1 MLKISV
7 HTPNYSVSQNDQ
19 TKKQR
24 RVHRRVLPA
33 VYARDYDQ
41 TALFYSLVEMK
52 LASLLSFVIDLVKVE
67 NATPE
72 LYQKKSVI
80 KNDQILLVKEAQENE
95 AGELIRYVYKIRQDS
110 SFLSFDEGIDNLS
123 VDNEKKHI
131 RKCRNSIEH
140 HALLIGWLQDEVV
153 GYLAFRSTIWQRL
166 RNAGEFAFSV
176 SKKNWGLGIGSHI
189 MGALLDWARKS
200 KAIKTIELRVSFP
213 IINAPLQ
220 FTGNW
225 GSLQND
231 PYYGGHLIIPL

>member
-7 HTPNYSVSQNDQ
+7 HTPNYS
-19 TKKQR
+19 
-24 RVHRRVLPA
+24 A

-95 AGELIRYVYKIRQDS
+95 AGDLIRYVYKIRQDS
-110 SFLSFDEGIDNLS
+110 SFLSFDEGIDNIS

-131 RKCRNSIEH
+131 RKYRNSEH

-200 KAIKTIELRVSFP
+200 KVIKTIELRVSSDNKRA
-213 IINAPLQ
+213 IAVYRKLG
-220 FTGNW
+220 FTPKRSLLW
-225 GSLQND
+225 GPFDYIVMKLVL
-231 PYYGGHLIIPL
+231 P

>member
-7 HTPNYSVSQNDQ
+7 YTPNYS
-19 TKKQR
+19 
-24 RVHRRVLPA
+24 A
-33 VYARDYDQ
+33 VYAKDFEL
-41 TALFYSLVEMK
+41 TVLFNSLVKMT
-52 LASLLSFVIDLVKVE
+52 LANLLSLVIDLVKVK

-72 LYQKKSVI
+72 LYQRKSII

-110 SFLSFDEGIDNLS
+110 SFLSFDEGIDNIS

-131 RKCRNSIEH
+131 RKCRNSEH

-153 GYLAFRSTIWQRL
+153 GYLAFRSNMWQRL

-176 SKKNWGLGIGSHI
+176 SKKNWSLGIGSHI

-200 KAIKTIELRVSFP
+200 KAIKTIEFRVRSDNKRA
-213 IINAPLQ
+213 IAVYRKLG
-220 FTGNW
+220 FTPKRSLLW
-225 GSLQND
+225 GPFDYIVMKFTL
-231 PYYGGHLIIPL
+231 P

>member
-7 HTPNYSVSQNDQ
+7 LTPNYS
-19 TKKQR
+19 
-24 RVHRRVLPA
+24 A
-33 VYARDYDQ
+33 VYAKDFELSV
-41 TALFYSLVEMK
+41 LFNSLVKMI
-52 LASLLSFVIDLVKVE
+52 LANLLSLVIDLVKVK

-80 KNDQILLVKEAQENE
+80 KNDQIMLVKEAQGNE

-110 SFLSFDEGIDNLS
+110 SFLSFDEGIDNIS

-131 RKCRNSIEH
+131 RKCRNSEH

-153 GYLAFRSTIWQRL
+153 GYLTFRSNMWQRL
-166 RNAGEFAFSV
+166 RSAGEFTFSV

-200 KAIKTIELRVSFP
+200 KAIKTIEFRVRSDNKRA
-213 IINAPLQ
+213 IAVYRKLG
-220 FTGNW
+220 FTPKRSLLW
-225 GSLQND
+225 GSFDHIVMKLTL
-231 PYYGGHLIIPL
+231 P